1 MLNVKSQ
8 EAPVVEEGLKTAL
21 IQVQVLGGATAA
33 LIVTEPTISGRH
45 DMERVAE
52 LAAFFRVPAMVCVN
66 KYDLNPEM
74 GQAIE
79 AYTKEKNMTV
89 LGRIPFD
96 PVFTKAM
103 VQGKTVIEYDP
114 HSDGALAV
122 KNIWEDLARHLGL

>member
-52 LAAFFRVPAMVCVN
+52 LVTSTQRL
-66 KYDLNPEM
+66 KYHDLQVYAWLT
-74 GQAIE
+74 G
-79 AYTKEKNMTV
+79 
-89 LGRIPFD
+89 D
-96 PVFTKAM
+96 
-103 VQGKTVIEYDP
+103 VQ
-114 HSDGALAV
+114 
-122 KNIWEDLARHLGL
+122 NI